1 MKKAGDLLGSFLDSN
16 VLKAAEGYTKL
27 FSAWKSVVGERT
39 AAHSR
44 IAELERTILVVEA
57 DHPGWLQMLQLRQ
70 GDILTQIRGRFPDLE
85 ITGISLRLMRDGQ
98 LPVPGSPGGDSR
110 PVRTAQSAAPHA
122 ESGAAVETADAA
134 EPAEEGAPTAA
145 DGDPYSS
152 IQDENFRDIL
162 KRLEKGI
169 RERNGGR

>member
-16 VLKAAEGYTKL
+16 VLKAAEGYAKL
-27 FSAWKSVVGERT
+27 FSAWKSVAGERT

-70 GDILTQIRGRFPDLE
+70 GDILAQIRGRFPDLE
-85 ITGISLRLMRDGQ
+85 ITGISLRLMKDGQ
-98 LPVPGSPGGDSR
+98 RASPVSAGGGVR
-110 PVRTAQSAAPHA
+110 PAREEQ
-122 ESGAAVETADAA
+122 AA
-134 EPAEEGAPTAA
+134 EPAEEAVPPAA
-145 DGDPYSS
+145 AGDPYSS

-169 RERNGGR
+169 REKNGGR